1 MRASSCGQD
10 RTQFYPRELP
20 GAPRNGRLPV
30 RGARA
35 SGGNMNRR
43 PFLIGGA
50 IAAVLIVVIGVLYYL
65 GGRNG
70 GETAGSFLE
79 RLAKGV
85 SSVTPTMTPAE
96 MAASPKFAF
105 HRLDIDTSQAQA
117 QACLVFTRPLDIT
130 GKTHY
135 EDYLTVDPK
144 TRIVVRPLDARL
156 CIGGLDFNQTYNVTL
171 KTGLPD
177 AAGDKL
183 VEEETV
189 PVELRDKPALV
200 RFSGGIV
207 LPRDNADGVPVT
219 TVNIDKLKLEVI
231 RVGDRLL
238 SQIESG
244 VIDQTTL
251 YSWDKTQIENNQGAV
266 IWTGTMDVA
275 NVKNDSVVTLVP
287 IRDILKDKKP
297 GAYVLVARDAAKAK
311 EAADSGDD
319 SGELAAQWVIDS
331 DIALTTFQ
339 GANGLSVFAR
349 SYASAKPIGGVKL
362 TLVAR
367 DNNVVSTVTT
377 DGQGRADFAA
387 GFFRGPGGD
396 EPVVVMAYAGD
407 DFSFLD
413 LRRPAFD

>member
-1 MRASSCGQD
+1 M
-10 RTQFYPRELP
+10 
-20 GAPRNGRLPV
+20 
-30 RGARA
+30 
-35 SGGNMNRR
+35 
-43 PFLIGGA
+43 
-50 IAAVLIVVIGVLYYL
+50 
-65 GGRNG
+65 
-70 GETAGSFLE
+70 
-79 RLAKGV
+79 
-85 SSVTPTMTPAE
+85 
-96 MAASPKFAF
+96 
-105 HRLDIDTSQAQA
+105 
-117 QACLVFTRPLDIT
+117 
-130 GKTHY
+130 
-135 EDYLTVDPK
+135 
-144 TRIVVRPLDARL
+144 
-156 CIGGLDFNQTYNVTL
+156 TL
-171 KTGLPD
+171 KTGFPD

-219 TVNIDKLKLEVI
+219 TINIDKLKLEVI
-231 RVGDRLL
+231 KVGDRLL

-244 VIDQTTL
+244 VVDQTTL

-367 DNNVVSTVTT
+367 DNNVVSTVTISMP
-377 DGQGRADFAA
+377 GSFAA
-387 GFFRGPGGD
+387 R
-396 EPVVVMAYAGD
+396 AAT
-407 DFSFLD
+407 SLSW
-413 LRRPAFD
+413 